1 MTSHRTYGMDFDRNL
16 HHGELGLSDAQVIEM
31 YRLML
36 TTRRIDDR
44 LFALQR
50 QGRAPFVVGSSGH
63 EAIQVA
69 SGLALDRDRDWVL
82 PYYRDMGVALAWG
95 FTPEEIFLGAFAKK
109 TDPMSGGRQLPGH
122 WSSRERRVLTQSSV
136 IGTQYPHAVGIAQA
150 VANRGDDAV
159 VAVYGGEG
167 TVMEVANGPGEPIL
181 AGELAKGLEI
191 LASGGD
197 IDYVGASD
205 VELIGP
211 GEAAGSFREVEIEG
225 GKIETVKYR

>member
-16 HHGELGLSDAQVIEM
+16 HHAELGLSDDQVIEM

-69 SGLALDRDRDWVL
+69 STLALDRERDWVL
-82 PYYRDMGVALAWG
+82 PYYRDMGVAFAWG
-95 FTPEEIFLGAFAKK
+95 FAAEEIFLGAFAKK

-122 WSSRERRVLTQSSV
+122 WSSPERRVLTQSSV

-167 TVMEVANGPGEPIL
+167 STSEGDWHEAMNW
-181 AGELAKGLEI
+181 AGIRKLP
-191 LASGGD
+191 
-197 IDYVGASD
+197 
-205 VELIGP
+205 LIFVIENNRYAISVP
-211 GEAAGSFREVEIEG
+211 EEEQVAGSLAARAEAYGFPGVEVDG
-225 GKIETVKYR
+225 NRTLRV